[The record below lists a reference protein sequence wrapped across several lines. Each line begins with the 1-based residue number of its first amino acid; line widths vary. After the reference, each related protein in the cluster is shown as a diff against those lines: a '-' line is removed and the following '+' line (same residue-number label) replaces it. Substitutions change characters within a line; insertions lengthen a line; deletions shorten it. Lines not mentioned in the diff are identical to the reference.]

1 MKNRKVHA
9 TLKVITFLSIR
20 VDRSGTSVSSAPPLF
35 DPQNAND
42 ESRRKEKGRSNGKH
56 EKCKES
62 IWGHGGGTLDLV
74 AEGKG
79 ISECFNALPGLP

>member
-1 MKNRKVHA
+1 M
-9 TLKVITFLSIR
+9 SIR
-20 VDRSGTSVSSAPPLF
+20 VDRSGTSVSSAPLF
-35 DPQNAND
+35 DPQNANDD

-62 IWGHGGGTLDLV
+62 IWGHGGGTLDLE

-79 ISECFNALPGLP
+79 ISECSNALPGLP